1 GKVKCKNGVFTS
13 KLSNFENACDVVNCD
28 ASDAYDEFPIGV
40 GTWNCKTKN
49 GKLTCKGSCGI
60 SPRRDQIRFQ
70 AKCDPTRGWFIHK
83 PQYADDFC
91 TPEPIVD
98 TIQSGLNLCSAAQNF
113 PGSSSRNVESS
124 KIVGGIDAD
133 NNAWPFIVRL
143 KINNLYICGG
153 VVVHNHWVLTAA
165 HCCQDSANEI
175 KAGLKIRTIA
185 KNCEAKRIRN
195 LEKISDGTASNQDWC
210 MVRFNQDIIAN
221 DPDSLVAMPCLPT
234 ENPIPSQHGAA
245 CWLAGWGATSSSG
258 SLSNELQSVGVNI
271 LGPEYCIEK
280 GYKTELE
287 EDDVCAGVPDFDD
300 DGNADGGKDACQGD
314 SGGPLICPINGKAT
328 LVAIV
333 SRGVGCA
340 WAGFPGVNANTFIAK
355 QWMEDIIRNN

>member
-1 GKVKCKNGVFTS
+1 
-13 KLSNFENACDVVNCD
+13 L
-28 ASDAYDEFPIGV
+28 IGD
-40 GTWNCKTKN
+40 G
-49 GKLTCKGSCGI
+49 
-60 SPRRDQIRFQ
+60 R
-70 AKCDPTRGWFIHK
+70 
-83 PQYADDFC
+83 
-91 TPEPIVD
+91 
-98 TIQSGLNLCSAAQNF
+98 
-113 PGSSSRNVESS
+113 
-124 KIVGGIDAD
+124 IVGGIDAD
-133 NNAWPFIVRL
+133 NDAWPFIVRL
-143 KINNLYICGG
+143 KLNSLYTCGG
-153 VVVHNHWVLTAA
+153 VVVHNNWVLTAG
-165 HCCQDSANEI
+165 HCCPYWIDEIEATFGDRLKNSFDSNEYTLNAVSWI
-175 KAGLKIRTIA
+175 QHDLYGDS
-185 KNCEAKRIRN
+185 
-195 LEKISDGTASNQDWC
+195 SDGTASNQDWC
-210 MVRFNQDIIAN
+210 MVRFSQDIIAN
-221 DPDSLVAMPCLPT
+221 DPDSLVAMPCLPN